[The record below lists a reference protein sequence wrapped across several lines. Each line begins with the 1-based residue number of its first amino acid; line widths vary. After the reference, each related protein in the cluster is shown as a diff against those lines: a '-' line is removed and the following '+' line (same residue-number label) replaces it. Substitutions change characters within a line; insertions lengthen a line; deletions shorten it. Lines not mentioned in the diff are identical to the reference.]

1 MAMNDT
7 DYTLSFR
14 DALITDLPNI
24 VDIYNSTVSSRMVT
38 ADTEIVPVE
47 SKVQWFHEHNNLTRP
62 LYVIQ
67 NEQQAII
74 GWLSFQSFYGRPAYD
89 GAAEVSIYLDEKV
102 RGKGIGRKTL
112 RYAIEKAPTLKIDS
126 ILAFIFAHNIPSI
139 NLFLQEGFQEWGNF
153 PDIAVL
159 DGVHRSLLILGRKV

>member
-1 MAMNDT
+1 MNDINT
-7 DYTLSFR
+7 TLHFK

-38 ADTEIVPVE
+38 ADTEMVTVE
-47 SKVQWFHEHNNLTRP
+47 SKVQWFHQHNSLTRP

-67 NEQQAII
+67 NEHRETV

-89 GAAEVSIYLDEKV
+89 GTAEVSIYLDEKA
-102 RGKGIGRKTL
+102 RGKGVGRKTL
-112 RYAIEKAPTLKIDS
+112 KYAIEKAPSLKIDI

-139 NLFLQEGFQEWGNF
+139 NLFRQEGFEEWGNL

-159 DGVHRSLLILGRKV
+159 DGIHRSLLILGRKV